1 MAYLKV
7 DDIVNIVVSTAAAA
21 TPRDG
26 FNVGLI
32 VGKSDVIT
40 TADRCKIYSGV
51 DGMLDD
57 GFAEDSPEY
66 KAALLYF
73 AQIPTPSKVVIGVCG
88 DGETYV
94 QAITACRAAN
104 NMWYAVYIAKG
115 ETAITAAEHQAV
127 ATYINGLRSVYFFDD
142 KSADDINGGKSTD
155 VFSVLKALALRR
167 AFGLYSTTDFAG
179 AAAMGFAM
187 GANDGTAN
195 SAYTMAYKSL
205 SGVAPDDLSETAV
218 AALQGKNANYYVVR
232 GGTYN
237 VLEKGNCMD
246 GTWFDEVIG
255 IDQLANDMQL
265 GCMDALAN
273 TKTKVPYTDAGALT
287 FVLACNEACENAVRR
302 GFLAPGIWTGANVL
316 DLETN
321 DTLEA
326 GYLCQAEAV
335 ADQPTSSKSLRI
347 CPPIY
352 VCAIIAGAIHSVTIK
367 VDLV

>member
-32 VGKSDVIT
+32 IGKSTVINT
-40 TADRCKIYSGV
+40 SDRCKIYSGV
-51 DGMLDD
+51 DAMLDD
-57 GFAEDSPEY
+57 GFTEDSPEY

-73 AQIPTPSKVVIGVCG
+73 SQTPTPSKVVIGACG
-88 DGETYV
+88 SDETYV
-94 QAITACRAAN
+94 QAITACRAAS

-115 ETAITAAEHQAV
+115 ETAITTAEHQAV

-142 KSADDINGGKSTD
+142 KAADDLNGGKNTD
-155 VFSVLKALALRR
+155 VFSTIKALSLRR
-167 AFGLYSTTDFAG
+167 AFGLYSATDYAG

-205 SGVAPDDLSETAV
+205 SGVAPDDLSETEV
-218 AALQGKNANYYVVR
+218 AALQEKNANYYVVR

-237 VLEKGNCMD
+237 VLEKGACMD

-265 GCMDALAN
+265 GCMDLLAN
-273 TKTKVPYTDAGALT
+273 TKTKVPYTDAGALM
-287 FVLACNEACENAVRR
+287 FVLACNDACDNAVRR
-302 GFLAPGIWTGANVL
+302 GFLAPGVWTGANIL
-316 DLETN
+316 DLETG

-326 GYLCQAEAV
+326 GYLCQAEPV
-335 ADQPTSSKSLRI
+335 ADQPASSKSLRV

-352 VCAIIAGAIHSVTIK
+352 VSAIIAGAIHAVTIK
-367 VDLV
+367 VNLE

>member
-1 MAYLKV
+1 MSYLKV

-32 VGKSDVIT
+32 VGKSSVINT
-40 TADRCKIYSGV
+40 TERCKIYSGV
-51 DGMLDD
+51 GAMLDD
-57 GFAEDSPEY
+57 GFTENSPEY

-73 AQIPTPSKVVIGVCG
+73 GQTPTPSKVVIGVCG
-88 DGETYV
+88 SDETYV

-115 ETAITAAEHQAV
+115 ETAITTSEHQAV

-142 KSADDINGGKSTD
+142 KSADAIDPGKSTD
-155 VFSVLKALALRR
+155 VFSVIKSLTIRR

-179 AAAMGFAM
+179 AGAMGFAM

-205 SGVAPDDLSETAV
+205 SGVTPDDLSETAV
-218 AALQGKNANYYVVR
+218 SALQAKNANYYVVR

-265 GCMDALAN
+265 GCMDLLAN
-273 TKTKVPYTDAGALT
+273 TKTKIPFTDAGSMQ
-287 FVLACNEACENAVRR
+287 FVLSCNDACDNAVRR
-302 GFLAPGIWTGANVL
+302 GFLAPGVWTGANIL
-316 DLETN
+316 DLETG

-326 GYLCQAEAV
+326 GYLCQAEPV
-335 ADQPTSSKSLRI
+335 SDQPASSKSLRV

-352 VCAIIAGAIHSVTIK
+352 VSAIIAGAIHAVTIK
-367 VDLV
+367 VNLV